1 MIAYWEVGGLSGL
14 GKAES
19 PCGEQEHNMGGVT
32 KSCIIGAGPSGLAAA
47 KALQDEGLDYDIF
60 ELSDDVGGVWY
71 YNSPTGRSA
80 AYKSLHINTSKD
92 QMQFSSYPMP
102 EEYPVYT
109 DHKQIF
115 DYFKDFAQ
123 HFGVY
128 ERIEFNT
135 GVEHCERQED
145 GRWSVRLSTGETRDY
160 NSLLVCN
167 GHHWDQRWP
176 EPPFPGEFKGEV
188 MHAHSYRTP
197 DILTGK
203 RVVLLGIGNSA
214 MDIAVEASYVAE
226 EVTLVTRRG
235 AYVLPKYMLGK
246 PLDHWTKPGVPFWIA
261 QKFFSFMLWLSVGR
275 VEDFGIPKPDHKLM
289 EAHPTISSTFLDRVG
304 HGCIGIKPN
313 IEELCGD
320 HIRFTDGSTVEA
332 DVLIYCTGYKISFP
346 FLEHDIISTEDND
359 VNLFLHMV
367 KPEYDN
373 LFFIGLVQPLGAI
386 FPLSEVQAEYAAKCL
401 SGKSSLPSE
410 AAMRKR
416 IEQDRDAMEK
426 RYVKSKRHTI
436 QVDFY
441 PYMAAVRKAM
451 KRGSNG

>member
-1 MIAYWEVGGLSGL
+1 MASRG
-14 GKAES
+14 
-19 PCGEQEHNMGGVT
+19 

-47 KALQDEGLDYDIF
+47 KALKDQGLDYDCF

-71 YNSPTGRSA
+71 YNSPTGKSA

-92 QMQFSSYPMP
+92 QMQFSDYPMP
-102 EEYPVYT
+102 AEFPVYT

-115 DYFKDFAQ
+115 SYFKDFAK

-128 ERIEFNT
+128 DTISFNT
-135 GVEHCERQED
+135 GVEHCARLED
-145 GRWSVRLSTGETRDY
+145 GRWAVTLSTGETREY
-160 NSLLVCN
+160 ESLFVCN

-176 EPPFPGEFKGEV
+176 EPPFPGQFNGKV

-197 DILTGK
+197 DEVAGK

-226 EVTLVTRRG
+226 EVTLATRRG
-235 AYVLPKYMLGK
+235 AYVLPKYLLGK
-246 PLDHWTKPGVPFWIA
+246 PLDHWTKPWLPFWLG
-261 QKFFSFMLWLSVGR
+261 QKFFALMLKLSVGK
-275 VEDFGIPKPDHKLM
+275 VEDFGIPTPDHKLM

-304 HGCIGIKPN
+304 HGCVGIKPN

-320 HIRFTDGSTVEA
+320 EIRFTDGSMLAA

-346 FLEHDIISTEDND
+346 FFDENIIQTEDND
-359 VNLFLHMV
+359 VPLYLHMV
-367 KPEYDN
+367 KPEMDN
-373 LFFIGLVQPLGAI
+373 LFFIGLIQPLGAI
-386 FPLSEVQAEYAAKCL
+386 FPLAEVQAQYAAACL
-401 SGKSSLPSE
+401 AGKSSLPDE
-410 AAMRKR
+410 KAMRSD
-416 IEQDRDAMEK
+416 IERDRDAMEK

-441 PYMAAVRKAM
+441 PFMKKVKRAM
-451 KRGSNG
+451 KAGERSHT